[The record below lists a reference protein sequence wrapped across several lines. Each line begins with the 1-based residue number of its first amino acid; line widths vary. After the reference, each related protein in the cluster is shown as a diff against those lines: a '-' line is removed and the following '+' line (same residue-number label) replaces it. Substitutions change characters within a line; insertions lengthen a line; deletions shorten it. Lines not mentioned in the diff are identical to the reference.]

1 MPDTFHSEFTSA
13 RMGFGPAK
21 APVTSPSSDPGVI
34 GATSHQRVPASPA
47 GAPAA
52 TTSPYP
58 QAAGASLAE
67 RLDAVGHAVRAGLES
82 RGYVVVFNVLNPRW
96 SGLAL
101 RKNVRDPLEMDQ
113 KALLAMSFSERRAL
127 HERLCK

>member
-1 MPDTFHSEFTSA
+1 MPDTFHSESSTSA
-13 RMGFGPAK
+13 RSGFGPAK

-34 GATSHQRVPASPA
+34 GATSNSVPASPA
-47 GAPAA
+47 GAPAVRTPHA
-52 TTSPYP
+52 PTT
-58 QAAGASLAE
+58 AGASLTD
-67 RLDAVGHAVRAGLES
+67 RLDATGHAVRAGLES

-113 KALLAMSFSERRAL
+113 KALLAMNFSERRAL